1 MNSQSMHWSTP
12 KTKDRMLPD
21 GSTAG
26 GGGEGAEGSPGHAK
40 GQAPNAHRRASE
52 GGANIYY
59 GARRDVEW
67 DSQASSEVVNKF
79 RNYEI

>member
-12 KTKDRMLPD
+12 KMKDRMLPD

-26 GGGEGAEGSPGHAK
+26 GGGGGAEGSPGHVK
-40 GQAPNAHRRASE
+40 GQAPSAHRRASE

>member
-1 MNSQSMHWSTP
+1 MHWSTP

-21 GSTAG
+21 GSGGAG
-26 GGGEGAEGSPGHAK
+26 GSPGHVR
-40 GQAPNAHRRASE
+40 GQPVPNATRRASE
-52 GGANIYY
+52 GGANIHY
-59 GARRDVEW
+59 GARRDVNW